1 MWRSGE
7 NLPKECIGDRHAPS
21 VQVSA
26 LGELPGTAYQ
36 GIIGAESTLGVN
48 IVLANN
54 RPSPWPTGLQAVG
67 VQGGVKLTWQD
78 NSTNET
84 SWIITDGVTNMYMNV
99 SNGSTTGP
107 VSYTWTGMGSHQY
120 KCFRVNA
127 YNAWG
132 ESGPAPMS
140 GYVCAYSAT

>member
-1 MWRSGE
+1 
-7 NLPKECIGDRHAPS
+7 
-21 VQVSA
+21 
-26 LGELPGTAYQ
+26 
-36 GIIGAESTLGVN
+36 
-48 IVLANN
+48 VLANN

>member
-1 MWRSGE
+1 VFASNQAFGLVVAVKQVQGVCLSGTYYE
-7 NLPKECIGDRHAPS
+7 
-21 VQVSA
+21 
-26 LGELPGTAYQ
+26 
-36 GIIGAESTLGVN
+36 GIIGAASAMNVN

-54 RPSPWPTGLQAVG
+54 RPSPWPTGLQAAG
-67 VQGGVKLTWQD
+67 VQGGVQLTWQD

-84 SWIITDGVTNMYMNV
+84 YWIITDGVTNQYMPAV
-99 SNGSTTGP
+99 SNGSTSGEK

-132 ESGPAPMS
+132 ESGPTPAS
-140 GYVCAYSAT
+140 GSVCTYSAT